1 MSALSPRGAITPR
14 GGVTMVKNGGEETV
28 WFSALCAA
36 FAFMAMRTHPGIGTS
51 MIFIVLLSWALWSI
65 YKMLLERI

>member
-1 MSALSPRGAITPR
+1 MAELLPRATILPR
-14 GGVTMVKNGGEETV
+14 GGVTMVKNGGEEAV

-51 MIFIVLLSWALWSI
+51 MIFIVLLSWSLWSI
-65 YKMLLERI
+65 YKMLLDRL